1 MTMIRIAINGYGRIG
16 RNILRALYG
25 GGHEREIEV
34 VAINDLAD
42 FAVDA
47 HLTKYD
53 STHGRFPGEIE
64 LRGEELVVNGHAI
77 KLLAVRELKELPWAA
92 LNIDIVL
99 ECTGRHTKRAACEQ
113 HLAAGAKKVLLS
125 APGED
130 MDLTVVYG
138 VNHAQLNASHR
149 IVSNASCTTNCLA
162 PVAKA
167 LNDAIGIRHGQM
179 TTIHAL
185 TNDQSLIDKA
195 HSDFYRARTA
205 QSSIIPSS
213 TGAARAVGQ
222 VLPELKGKL
231 DGMALRVPTTNVS
244 IVDLHF
250 VPARETTAEEINA
263 VMKAAADASGGVL
276 KYNAEK
282 LVSIDFNHDP
292 ASSIFDANQTRVL
305 HGQAKVMAWYDN
317 EWGFSNRMVDV
328 LKVMAAAR

>member
-1 MTMIRIAINGYGRIG
+1 MIRIAINGYGRIG
-16 RNILRALYG
+16 RNILRALYD
-25 GGHEREIEV
+25 GGHDREIEL

-42 FAVDA
+42 FKVDA
-47 HLTKYD
+47 HLTRYD
-53 STHGRFPGEIE
+53 STHGRFRGEIV
-64 LRGEELVVNGHAI
+64 LDGDDLVVNGHRI
-77 KLLAVRELKELPWAA
+77 QLLAEKDLKALPWRA
-92 LNIDIVL
+92 LGIDIVL
-99 ECTGRHTKRAACEQ
+99 ECTGRHTTRADCEQ
-113 HLAAGAKKVLLS
+113 HLAAGAKRVLLS

-138 VNHAQLNASHR
+138 VNHRTLKPEHR

-167 LNDAIGIRHGQM
+167 LNDAIGIVHGQM

-195 HSDFYRARTA
+195 HSDLYRARTA

-213 TGAARAVGQ
+213 TGAARAVGL

-250 VPARETTAEEINA
+250 TPARATTPEEINQ
-263 VMKAAADASGGVL
+263 VMKNAADASHGVL
-276 KYNAEK
+276 KYNEEK

-292 ASSIFDANQTRVL
+292 ASAIFDANQTRVL

-317 EWGFSNRMVDV
+317 EWGFSNRMIDV
-328 LKVMAAAR
+328 VKVMGHLDR

>member
-1 MTMIRIAINGYGRIG
+1 MIRIAINGYGRIG
-16 RNILRALYG
+16 RNILRALYAAG
-25 GGHEREIEV
+25 RDRELEV

-53 STHGRFPGEIE
+53 STHGRFPGTVE
-64 LRGEELVVNGHAI
+64 LADGALVVNGHRI
-77 KLLAVRELKELPWAA
+77 RLLAAKELKDLPWGE
-92 LNIDIVL
+92 LGIDVVL
-99 ECTGRHTKRAACEQ
+99 ECTGRHTKRAGCEQ
-113 HLAAGAKKVLLS
+113 HLAAGARKVLLS

-138 VNHAQLNASHR
+138 VNHAQLNGTHR

-162 PVAKA
+162 PVARA

-179 TTIHAL
+179 TTVHAL

-195 HSDFYRARTA
+195 HSDLYRARTA

-213 TGAARAVGQ
+213 TGAARAVGL

-250 VPARETTAEEINA
+250 VPARDTSTEEINA
-263 VMKAAADASGGVL
+263 VMKAAADASGGIL
-276 KYNAEK
+276 RYNEEK

-292 ASSIFDANQTRVL
+292 ASAIFDANHTRVL
-305 HGQAKVMAWYDN
+305 HGQVKVMAWYDN
-317 EWGFSNRMVDV
+317 EWGFSNRMLDV
-328 LKVMAAAR
+328 AAHMARC

>member
-1 MTMIRIAINGYGRIG
+1 MIRIAINGYGRIG
-16 RNILRALYG
+16 RNILRALYDG
-25 GGHEREIEV
+25 DHDREIQL

-42 FAVDA
+42 FRVDA
-47 HLTKYD
+47 HLTRYD
-53 STHGRFPGEIE
+53 STHGRF
-64 LRGEELVVNGHAI
+64 RGDIALDGDDLVVNGHRI
-77 KLLAVRELKELPWAA
+77 RLLAEKDLKALPWRQ
-92 LNIDIVL
+92 LGIDIVL
-99 ECTGRHTKRAACEQ
+99 ECTGRHTSRADCEQ
-113 HLAAGAKKVLLS
+113 HLAAGAKRVLLS

-130 MDLTVVYG
+130 MDLTVVHG
-138 VNHAQLNASHR
+138 VNHGALKAEHR

-167 LNDAIGIRHGQM
+167 LNDAVGIVHGQM

-195 HSDFYRARTA
+195 HSDLYRARTA

-213 TGAARAVGQ
+213 TGAARAVGL

-250 VPARETTAEEINA
+250 IPSRATTAEEINQ
-263 VMKAAADASGGVL
+263 VMKNAADASNGVL
-276 KYNAEK
+276 KYSTEK

-292 ASSIFDANQTRVL
+292 ASAIFDANHTRVL

-317 EWGFSNRMVDV
+317 EWGFSNRMIDV
-328 LKVMAAAR
+328 VKVMGRL

>member
-1 MTMIRIAINGYGRIG
+1 MIRIAINGYGRIG
-16 RNILRALYG
+16 RNILRALYSG
-25 GGHEREIEV
+25 SYTRDIQV

-42 FAVDA
+42 FKVDV

-53 STHGRFPGEIE
+53 STHGHFPGQVE
-64 LRGEELVVNGHAI
+64 LRGEELLVNDHAI
-77 KLLAVRELKELPWAA
+77 KLLAVKDLKDLPWRA

-99 ECTGRHTKRAACEQ
+99 ECTGRYTKRAACEQ
-113 HLAAGAKKVLLS
+113 HLAAGAKRVLLS

-138 VNHAQLNASHR
+138 VNHPALKKEHR

-167 LNDAIGIRHGQM
+167 LNDAIGILHGQM

-213 TGAARAVGQ
+213 TGAARAVGL

-250 VPARETTAEEINA
+250 VPARATTAEEINA
-263 VMKAAADASGGVL
+263 VMKAAADASGGIL
-276 KYNAEK
+276 KYNEEK

-292 ASSIFDANQTRVL
+292 ASAIFDANHTRVL

-317 EWGFSNRMVDV
+317 EWGFSNRMLDMV
-328 LKVMAAAR
+328 KVMGSLG

>member
-1 MTMIRIAINGYGRIG
+1 MIRIAINGYGRIG

-25 GGHEREIEV
+25 GGYARDMQV

-42 FAVDA
+42 FQVDA

-53 STHGRFPGEIE
+53 STHGHFPGHIE
-64 LRGEELVVNGHAI
+64 LRGAELVVNDHPI
-77 KLLAVRELKELPWAA
+77 KLLAIKDLKELPWRA
-92 LNIDIVL
+92 LDIDIVL
-99 ECTGRHTKRAACEQ
+99 ECTGRHTKRADCEQ
-113 HLAAGAKKVLLS
+113 HLVAGAKRVLLS

-138 VNHAQLNASHR
+138 VNHLALKKEHR

-167 LNDAIGIRHGQM
+167 LNDAIGIVHGQM

-213 TGAARAVGQ
+213 TGAARAVGL

-250 VPARETTAEEINA
+250 VPARATTPEEINA
-263 VMKAAADASGGVL
+263 VMKTAAAASGGIL
-276 KYNAEK
+276 KYNEEK

-292 ASSIFDANQTRVL
+292 ASAIFDANHTRVL

-317 EWGFSNRMVDV
+317 EWGFSNRMLDV
-328 LKVMAAAR
+328 VKVMAGSQ

>member
-1 MTMIRIAINGYGRIG
+1 MIRIAINGYGRIG
-16 RNILRALYG
+16 RNILRALHG
-25 GGHEREIEV
+25 GGYDRDIEV

-42 FAVDA
+42 FRVDA

-53 STHGRFPGEIE
+53 STHGRFPGQIE
-64 LRGEELVVNGHAI
+64 LQGDNLVVNGKPIQLLAI
-77 KLLAVRELKELPWAA
+77 KELRDLPWRD
-92 LNIDIVL
+92 LGIDIVL
-99 ECTGRHTKRAACEQ
+99 ECSGRHTRRPDCEQ
-113 HLAAGAKKVLLS
+113 HLAAGAGKVLVS

-138 VNHAQLNASHR
+138 VNHQQLAAHHR

-167 LNDAIGIRHGQM
+167 LNDAIGIVHGQM
-179 TTIHAL
+179 TTVHAL

-195 HSDFYRARTA
+195 HSDLYRARTA

-213 TGAARAVGQ
+213 TGAARAVGL

-250 VPARETTAEEINA
+250 VPARATTPEEINA
-263 VMKAAADASGGVL
+263 VMKQAAAASGGVV
-276 KYNAEK
+276 KYNDEK
-282 LVSIDFNHDP
+282 LVSIDFNHDS
-292 ASSIFDANQTRVL
+292 ASAIFDANHTRVI
-305 HGQAKVMAWYDN
+305 GNQAKVMAWYDN
-317 EWGFSNRMVDV
+317 EWGFCNRMLDV
-328 LKVMAAAR
+328 VRAMAAAG

>member
-1 MTMIRIAINGYGRIG
+1 MIRIAINGYGRIG

-25 GGHEREIEV
+25 GGHDRDITL

-42 FAVDA
+42 FKVDA

-64 LRGEELVVNGHAI
+64 LTDDTLLVNGHSI
-77 KLLAVRELKELPWAA
+77 NLLAVKDLKDLPWRELD
-92 LNIDIVL
+92 IDIVL
-99 ECTGRHTKRAACEQ
+99 ECTGRYTKRAACEQ
-113 HLAAGAKKVLLS
+113 HLVAGAKKVLLS

-138 VNHAQLNASHR
+138 VNHDKLTAAHR

-162 PVAKA
+162 PVARA
-167 LNDAIGIRHGQM
+167 LNDAVGIVHGQM

-195 HSDFYRARTA
+195 HSDLYRARTA

-222 VLPELKGKL
+222 VLPELAGRL

-250 VPARETTAEEINA
+250 MPARVTTADEINA
-263 VMKAAADASGGVL
+263 VMRAAAAASGGVL
-276 KYNAEK
+276 KYNEEK

-292 ASSIFDANQTRVL
+292 ASAIFDANHTRVL

-317 EWGFSNRMVDV
+317 EWGFSNRMIDV
-328 LKVMAAAR
+328 LKVMASAR